1 MHRTVSFDH
10 KLTHEQSFVEKSSLV
25 KDYSKEFPAFDF
37 SGGSS
42 QEKQEDKIQ
51 PVARCKHE
59 ED

>member
-1 MHRTVSFDH
+1 VSFDH
-10 KLTHEQSFVEKSSLV
+10 KLMHEQSFVEKSSLV